1 MRKLN
6 SKGLLALMVGLGFFL
21 LNMPLVFPE
30 QITIDGNDQFDFGR
44 SLMKKGEYD
53 KALGEFE
60 RFIHFFPRDPKV
72 PKAHYLMGMC
82 HLKARE
88 HEKARDIFSRTYSSY
103 PDTPFA
109 AKSLFLIGESYYEQ
123 GALKEAE
130 RYFTQVKEK
139 YPLMDLNNMALYR
152 LGWTKMRVNRWRDAS
167 ELFSEVEK
175 ESPLYD
181 SSLQLAQQ
189 SLTGETLPYKSPEC
203 AGTLAAILPGLGH
216 AYVSRY
222 KDAAIAFLLNG
233 LFIWAAVESFQQDH
247 EVLGGI
253 LTFLELGWY
262 TGNIYS
268 AVNVTHKHNRKMQ
281 NEFRGTL
288 KDRLDLKLFTAG
300 EGHVGLAF
308 RFRF

>member
-1 MRKLN
+1 
-6 SKGLLALMVGLGFFL
+6 
-21 LNMPLVFPE
+21 
-30 QITIDGNDQFDFGR
+30 
-44 SLMKKGEYD
+44 
-53 KALGEFE
+53 
-60 RFIHFFPRDPKV
+60 
-72 PKAHYLMGMC
+72 MC

-88 HEKARDIFSRTYSSY
+88 YEKARDIFSRTYSSY

-109 AKSLFLIGESYYEQ
+109 AKSLFLIGESYYQQ

-167 ELFSEVEK
+167 EVFSEVEK

-189 SLTGETLPYKSPEC
+189 SLSGETLPYKSPQC

-222 KDAAIAFLLNG
+222 KDAAISFLLNG

-281 NEFRGTL
+281 NEFRGSL

-300 EGHVGLAF
+300 EGHMGLAL
-308 RFRF
+308 RFQF